1 MKFVIVLWLVAINSV
16 KLREDEEKEKEKGKG
31 KEREQKHVLQ
41 TVSPQGK
48 SAWIKTHTHSDDR
61 NDPVPVPVKHQ
72 PMLLTTA
79 RLHVCAQIVIPVLF
93 LGFVLFYLTYIIVYS
108 PWSLFFRYCKKGC
121 VAAAGAGHLVNYF
134 HLCLKKMLN
143 ESTWNKIIAIDYTN
157 LWKMYDYNQ
166 CLHKFNK

>member
-1 MKFVIVLWLVAINSV
+1 MVDIWFIFCIIMKFVIVLWLVAINSV
-16 KLREDEEKEKEKGKG
+16 KLREDEEKEKGKG
-31 KEREQKHVLQ
+31 KEREQKQVLQ

-61 NDPVPVPVKHQ
+61 HDPVPVLAKKHQ

-108 PWSLFFRYCKKGC
+108 P
-121 VAAAGAGHLVNYF
+121 
-134 HLCLKKMLN
+134 
-143 ESTWNKIIAIDYTN
+143 
-157 LWKMYDYNQ
+157 
-166 CLHKFNK
+166 